1 VKKKKIPMKILICGA
16 TGLIGSA
23 LSELCLQENHT
34 IHYLTTRKGK
44 IEASDTKKGFYWNP
58 SEGEIDETCFEGVE
72 AIVNLSGANIAKRW
86 TKVYK
91 EEIMNSRIDTANI
104 LFKSLRNMKN
114 HTVKHYISASGT
126 AIYPSSYAENYT
138 EETENEAT
146 DFLGSVV
153 KQWELHANQFK
164 SLNIPVTILRTGL
177 VFSAKGGALIEIV
190 KPVKYGVGAA
200 LGSGK
205 QWQSW
210 IHIDDITR
218 MYVHVI
224 TQNIAGV
231 YNGVGP
237 NPTTNKLLTKEIAAV
252 LGKPF
257 FLPNVP
263 KFMMKLV
270 LGEMSTL
277 LFSSQQVSAEKIENT
292 GFEFKFGELTKA
304 LENLLKK

>member
-1 VKKKKIPMKILICGA
+1 MKILICGA

-23 LSELCLQENHT
+23 LTELCLQENHEV
-34 IHYLTTRKGK
+34 HYLTTRKSK
-44 IEASDTKKGFYWNP
+44 IVQSENTKGFYWNP
-58 SEGEIDETCFEGVE
+58 ADGEIDTACFEDVD

-86 TKVYK
+86 TKSYK
-91 EEIMNSRIDTANI
+91 EEIMNSRIDTANV
-104 LFKSLRNMKN
+104 LFKALRNAEN
-114 HTVKHYISASGT
+114 HTIKHYISASGT
-126 AIYPSSYAENYT
+126 AIYPSSYTEQYT
-138 EETENEAT
+138 EETEKEST

-164 SLNIPVTILRTGL
+164 SLDIPVTIIRTGL
-177 VFSAKGGALIEIV
+177 VFSSKGGALAEMA

-210 IHIDDITR
+210 IHIDDMTKIYLHVLTQKITG
-218 MYVHVI
+218 
-224 TQNIAGV
+224 T

-237 NPTTNKLLTKEIAAV
+237 NPTTNKLLTKEIASV
-252 LGKPF
+252 LKKPF

-263 KFMMKLV
+263 KFMMKLI

-277 LFSSQQVSAEKIENT
+277 LFSSQQVSSEKIENT
-292 GFEFKFGELTKA
+292 GFKFTFPNLTTA
-304 LENLLKK
+304 LENIFKK

>member
-1 VKKKKIPMKILICGA
+1 MKILICGA

-34 IHYLTTRKGK
+34 VHYLTTRKSK
-44 IEASDTKKGFYWNP
+44 IEQSENKNGFYWNP
-58 SEGEIDETCFEGVE
+58 AKGEIDESCFKDVD

-86 TKVYK
+86 TETYK
-91 EEIMNSRIDTANI
+91 QEIMSSRVETANVI
-104 LFKSLRNMKN
+104 FKALRNSKN
-114 HTVKHYISASGT
+114 HTIKHYISASGI
-126 AIYPSSYAENYT
+126 AIYPSSLTENYSENT
-138 EETENEAT
+138 EKESN
-146 DFLGSVV
+146 DFLGKVV

-164 SLNIPVTILRTGL
+164 SLEIPVTILRTGL
-177 VFSAKGGALIEIV
+177 VLSEKGGALVEMA

-200 LGSGK
+200 IGSGK

-210 IHIDDITR
+210 IHIDDIAR
-218 MYVHVI
+218 MYLHVI
-224 TQNIAGV
+224 TQNSTGI

-237 NPTTNKLLTKEIAAV
+237 NPTTNKLLTKEIASV
-252 LGKPF
+252 LKKPF

-263 KFMMKLV
+263 QFMMKLI

-277 LFSSQQVSAEKIENT
+277 LFSSQQVSTEKIENT
-292 GFEFKFGELTKA
+292 GFKFNFPNLTPA